1 MLLICS
7 TLDGPASRTADQ
19 RSGPLGRGRLAAAF
33 SRARRGTHCSL
44 VTHRFTTAMLA
55 DQIHVMEEGR
65 VLELGSHKELI
76 AQGGRYAAWCSSQ
89 NLQ

>member
-7 TLDGPASRTADQ
+7 TSDGPASRTADQ
-19 RSGPLGRGRLAAAF
+19 RDGPWAEADWLRHFRELAAG
-33 SRARRGTHCSL
+33 RTPL
-44 VTHRFTTAMLA
+44 LITHRFTTAMLA

-65 VLELGSHKELI
+65 VFELGSHKELS
-76 AQGGRYAAWCSSQ
+76 ARGGRYAAWCSSQ